1 MSFDLGFQ
9 PCDILLPAPGIDP
22 GRWAVIACDQYTSQK
37 DYWEKADGIAGDAPS
52 ALRLILPEAYL
63 DETEARL
70 PAVNRAM
77 EEYLSNGALSEG
89 VRGGFV
95 LTLRKTPSGARPGL
109 VGMVDLEAYDFAPGT
124 DKPIRASESTILERL
139 PPRIR
144 VREGALLECPHVML
158 LADDPEGTLVE
169 AALERVQGDA
179 PIYDFEL
186 MLGGGH
192 LTGWKIENAQALS
205 AIDAALQGLYARNN
219 GFLFAV
225 GDGNHSLATA
235 KACWEKRK
243 AGLSETE
250 RVSDPAR
257 FALVEVVNLHCPAL
271 VFRPIHRAVFGA
283 EMDELIK
290 DFERYNA
297 SLGLTTLPGGSIC
310 FTDGRS
316 RAPLYVTGDEALLD
330 AARVQPWLDDF
341 LKRHPGCYVDYV
353 HGEEALKEVCL
364 SKNAVGIELGTIDKS
379 ALFPSVARLGVLPRK
394 AFSMGEADEKRFY
407 MEARRIK

>member
-1 MSFDLGFQ
+1 
-9 PCDILLPAPGIDP
+9 
-22 GRWAVIACDQYTSQK
+22 IACDQYTSQK
-37 DYWEKADGIAGDAPS
+37 DYWEKADKIAGDAPS
-52 ALRLILPEAYL
+52 ALRLVLPEACL

-77 EEYLSNGALSEG
+77 EDYLSGGALVPG
-89 VRGGFV
+89 VLSGFV

-169 AALERVQGDA
+169 AALERVKGDA

-250 RVSDPAR
+250 RASDPAR

-290 DFERYNA
+290 NFERYNA
-297 SLGLTTLPGGSIC
+297 SLGLKTLPGGSIC

-316 RAPLYVTGDEALLD
+316 RAPFCVTGDEALLD
-330 AARVQPWLDDF
+330 AARVQPWLDSY

>member
-1 MSFDLGFQ
+1 MSFDLGFK
-9 PCDILLPAPGIDP
+9 PCDILLPAPGVDLR
-22 GRWAVIACDQYTSQK
+22 RWAVIACDQYTSQK
-37 DYWEKADGIAGDAPS
+37 EYWEKADRIAGDAPS

-70 PAVNRAM
+70 PAVRRAM
-77 EEYLSNGALSEG
+77 EEYLSGGALAPG
-89 VRGGFV
+89 VRSGFV
-95 LTLRKTPSGARPGL
+95 LTLRATPSGLRPGL

-124 DKPIRASESTILERL
+124 HKPVRASESTIIERL

-169 AALERVQGDA
+169 AAYERVKEDA

-192 LTGWKIENAQALS
+192 LTGWKIEDAQALS
-205 AIDAALQGLYARNN
+205 AIDAALRGLHARGK

-235 KACWEKRK
+235 KACWEKQK
-243 AGLSETE
+243 AGLPEE
-250 RVSDPAR
+250 ARACHPAR

-271 VFRPIHRAVFGA
+271 LFRPIHRAVFCAGL
-283 EMDELIK
+283 DELIG
-290 DFERYNA
+290 DFERYTA
-297 SLGLTTLPGGSIC
+297 SQGLKVRPGGSIC
-310 FTDGRS
+310 FTDGLR
-316 RAPLYVTGDEALLD
+316 RVPLSVVGGEALLD
-330 AARVQPWLDDF
+330 AARVQPWLDDYV
-341 LKRHPGCYVDYV
+341 KRHPASSIDYV

-364 SKNAVGIELGTIDKS
+364 TKNAVGIELGTIDKS

-407 MEARRIK
+407 MEARRIR